1 MRTGSL
7 PKFTEL
13 GTTSAGGLTI
23 RPPRSVV
30 QRGCAMKDAEMQV
43 NMPVHAAV
51 VRAASQIRS
60 VIVT

>member
-1 MRTGSL
+1 MLTGSP

-13 GTTSAGGLTI
+13 GTTSAGGLTSEHYVA
-23 RPPRSVV
+23 PYN
-30 QRGCAMKDAEMQV
+30 GCAMKDAEMQL